1 MDHDRL
7 FKELLRTFF
16 FEFIALFLPDLA
28 AYVDRDTI
36 EFLDKEIFTDI
47 ASSERHEVDLIAKAK
62 FRGLGERFFLIHL
75 EDQATPQADFPF
87 RMFGYFGLLHRNFRL
102 PVYPIALFTFDQPM
116 RPEPEKYE
124 VAFPGFTVVTF
135 NFRVIQL
142 NRLNWRDYLR
152 NPNPVAAALMTR
164 MRIAPEDRP
173 RVKLE
178 CLRMLATLKLDRARA
193 TLITTFMDSYLKLTT
208 AEAIAY
214 NRELETI
221 EPTER
226 EEVMHLTNE
235 WIEQGKIEGMIK
247 GKIEGDLAGRRAL
260 VLRLL
265 RHRLGGVPPET
276 VAEIERLDGSTVDE
290 LGEAIFDFN
299 DPIDITSW
307 LVAHR

>member
-7 FKELLRTFF
+7 FKELLRIFF

-28 AYVDRDTI
+28 AYVDRDSI

-47 ASSERHEVDLIAKAK
+47 ASSERHEVDLIAKAR

-75 EDQATPQADFPF
+75 EDQAGPQADFPF
-87 RMFGYFGLLHRNFRL
+87 RMFGYFGLLHRKFRL
-102 PVYPIALFTFDQPM
+102 PVYPVALFTYDQPM
-116 RPEPEKYE
+116 RPEPEYYE
-124 VAFPGFTVVTF
+124 VEFPDFSVLRF

-152 NPNPVAAALMTR
+152 NPNPVAAALMTK

-214 NRELETI
+214 NRQLETI
-221 EPTER
+221 EPKER
-226 EEVMHLTNE
+226 EEVMQLTNE
-235 WIEQGKIEGMIK
+235 WIEQGKIEGKIQ
-247 GKIEGDLAGRRAL
+247 GKIEGDLSGRRAL

-265 RHRLGGVPPET
+265 RHRLGEVPPET
-276 VAEIERLDGSTVDE
+276 AEEIERLGGPQVDE
-290 LGEAIFDFN
+290 LGEAIFDFHDVN
-299 DPIDITSW
+299 DVRSW
-307 LVAHR
+307 LVARR